1 MSGHRRCLKRTLA
14 FSARGR
20 LCGTR
25 CAISGFR
32 AGSGLRCCVP
42 CPTQRMVG
50 QVRGAKDSPRRPAVG
65 RMFRGRSRALP
76 PCGGGPRWAA
86 GADGFRRLGRG
97 NVGTAFLRCGKG
109 PVQACPP
116 GRARGK
122 RILFYRGL
130 TASLFERPRT
140 CGQDSP
146 RSPARASPPL
156 RYWRA
161 GPDAVRSGPSPA
173 CWCAVLRGSCGSG
186 GSCHTES
193 IRPAAPSRLPEG
205 RPFPFNRPTGDR
217 R

>member
-1 MSGHRRCLKRTLA
+1 MKRGFRQYRPWLSGCGWRCWNTPAAEDVLTPVSGHRRCLKRTLA

-20 LCGTR
+20 LCGTG

-32 AGSGLRCCVP
+32 AGSGLPCCAP

-50 QVRGAKDSPRRPAVG
+50 QVRGAKDSPRRPALG

-140 CGQDSP
+140 CGQDNP
-146 RSPARASPPL
+146 CSPARAGRKRPL
-156 RYWRA
+156 QYRRA
-161 GPDAVRSGPSPA
+161 RPDAVRSGLSPA
-173 CWCAVLRGSCGSG
+173 
-186 GSCHTES
+186 
-193 IRPAAPSRLPEG
+193 
-205 RPFPFNRPTGDR
+205 
-217 R
+217 